1 MARERG
7 ERRAGMKKWLGMEG
21 ETAAWGHDPGQLDIP
36 QMLRTAEWMGSL
48 YGQKGWF
55 DLTVTGWEHV
65 PPAPALFV
73 SNHSGGTT
81 IPDVWG
87 LLYAW
92 VQKYGAER
100 IVHPLA
106 HDMIFAH
113 PKLGELAAKVGVLRA
128 NPQNGRRVLM
138 EWKRDLFVCPGGDR
152 DTWRP
157 WKERYKVHFSGRKG
171 YAKLALITGR
181 PVVPVANAGAHET
194 LVVLTDG
201 AKLARTLRFP
211 QLFRAEVFPVHL
223 SVPWGLAVGPWP
235 HLPMPAHLRYQIG
248 PAIEV
253 GPPQEHPSE
262 ADIQALDARVQE
274 EIQKLLN
281 QLKERH
287 PPVRERAA
295 RVYRVARQS
304 FQRVTRRP
312 KA

>member
-1 MARERG
+1 MKREHGGRKAQLL
-7 ERRAGMKKWLGMEG
+7 RWLGHTEV
-21 ETAAWGHDPGQLDIP
+21 EWGHDPGQLDLS
-36 QMLRTAEWMGSL
+36 QLERTAEWMGKL

-55 DLTVTGWEHV
+55 DLTVKGWEHL
-65 PPAPALFV
+65 PPAPGLFV

-92 VQKYGAER
+92 VSRHGTSR

-128 NPQNGRRVLM
+128 NPRNGRRVLE
-138 EWKRDLFVCPGGDR
+138 EWRRDLFVCPGGDK

-157 WKERYKVHFSGRKG
+157 WKDRYKVRFSGRRG
-171 YAKLALITGR
+171 YAKLALITGT

-201 AKLARTLRFP
+201 ARIARTLRFP

-248 PAIEV
+248 PAISV
-253 GPPQEHPSE
+253 GAPQEDPSE
-262 ADIQALDARVQE
+262 KDIEELDSAVQTA
-274 EIQKLLN
+274 IQKCLD
-281 QLKERH
+281 QLRAEH
-287 PPVRERAA
+287 PDVGERAR
-295 RVYRVARQS
+295 RVYRVARRSVQ
-304 FQRVTRRP
+304 VLARRP
-312 KA
+312 KS